1 MLPPG
6 YQWVS
11 SKMFSQF
18 GSAVWPAIAKK
29 YSIPV
34 RTCVLIFSF
43 MFNFDV
49 TIILNH
55 RFLQLLLIT
64 VSYNY
69 CLSPFLTII
78 VNHCFLQL
86 LYIPVSYNH
95 CLSPFLTIIVNHR
108 FLQLLFI
115 TVSYNYC

>member
-34 RTCVLIFSF
+34 RNCVLIFSF
-43 MFNFDV
+43 MFDSDV

-64 VSYNY
+64 VSYSY
-69 CLSPFLTII
+69 CVSPFLTII
-78 VNHCFLQL
+78 V
-86 LYIPVSYNH
+86 Y
-95 CLSPFLTIIVNHR
+95 HR
-108 FLQLLFI
+108 FLQLFLI